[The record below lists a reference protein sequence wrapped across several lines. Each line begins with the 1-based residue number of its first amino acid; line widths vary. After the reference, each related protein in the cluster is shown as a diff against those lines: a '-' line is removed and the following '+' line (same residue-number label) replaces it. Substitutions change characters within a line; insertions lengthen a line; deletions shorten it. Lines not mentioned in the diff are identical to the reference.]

1 MRTAKLAPAS
11 DGQRTASWHVRE
23 RSCGSRRDVY
33 NVITVDSL
41 VRKAV
46 FDALIAKNLT
56 QKIGAFTWGVALA
69 RCEWPTAAFRVAL
82 VSLDR
87 QPYR

>member
-1 MRTAKLAPAS
+1 M
-11 DGQRTASWHVRE
+11 
-23 RSCGSRRDVY
+23 Y

-46 FDALIAKNLT
+46 CDALIANNLT
-56 QKIGAFTWGVALA
+56 QKIRAFTWGVALA
-69 RCEWPTAAFRVAL
+69 RLRMADAAFRVAL